1 MKYQFIPKIEEKE
14 FKERRRILRSLME
27 KKEIDVVI
35 AYADDKATF
44 GQQFSRYYFNY
55 QPHFESCCIIIPMN
69 QKSFIVTG
77 PESEEFVYKNS
88 FCSEVKIADVF
99 THPNEEYPFHKIQS
113 FTEILL
119 QFSNEKNLKKIRV
132 GIAGSEMLPFKYWQK
147 INDID
152 FVDIIEVD
160 DMILKQRSIKS
171 SQEIKVIEHA
181 YKIAEKGIKKGIE
194 IVQKDVSEREIA
206 AEIEYEMRKLGSEG
220 MGIDTII
227 GSGKNNT
234 HPILTRTTS
243 RKVKEGDH
251 VLLTIAPRYQGYHG
265 AIGRVVAIGQIN
277 ENISRSYEIALKAQE
292 EVIKNMSP
300 GKKGFEL
307 DKIARDV
314 CISSNLGSYFAYS
327 GIHSVGV
334 CEFEPPIMTSW
345 NKVEITKNMV
355 LSIDIPLFFLDWGG
369 LRIEDGFKITN
380 SGNLALQ
387 NISKNI
393 FYK

>member
-1 MKYQFIPKIEEKE
+1 MKYQFNPKIEEKE
-14 FKERRRILRSLME
+14 FEERRKILRLLME
-27 KKEIDVVI
+27 KKKIDVVI
-35 AYADDKATF
+35 TYADDKATF

-55 QPHFESCCIIIPMN
+55 QPHFESCCVIIPMN

-88 FCSEVKIADVF
+88 YCSEVKIADVF
-99 THPNEEYPFHKIQS
+99 THPNEEYPFHNVQS
-113 FTEILL
+113 FSEILL
-119 QFSNEKNLKKIRV
+119 QFSKVTKSKQIRV

-152 FVDIIEVD
+152 FINIIEVD

-171 SQEIKVIEHA
+171 PQEIKVIEHA
-181 YKIAEKGIKKGIE
+181 YNIAEQGIKKGIE
-194 IVQKDVSEREIA
+194 VVQKDISEREIA

-220 MGIDTII
+220 MGIDTIV
-227 GSGKNNT
+227 GSGKINT
-234 HPILTRTTS
+234 HPIITRTTS
-243 RKVKEGDH
+243 RKIKDGDH
-251 VLLTIAPRYQGYHG
+251 VLLTIAPRYEGYHG
-265 AIGRVVAIGQIN
+265 AIGRIVAIGEIN
-277 ENISRSYEIALKAQE
+277 ENIPRSYEIAIKAQA

-300 GKKGFEL
+300 GIKGYEL

-314 CISSNLGSYFAYS
+314 CISSNLGKYFAYS

-345 NKVEITKNMV
+345 NTVEITKNMV

-380 SGNLALQ
+380 SGNLPLQ
-387 NISKNI
+387 KISKNI

>member
-1 MKYQFIPKIEEKE
+1 MKNSFVPKIEESE
-14 FKERRRILRSLME
+14 FKDRRQRLRFLME

-35 AYADDKATF
+35 AYADDRATF

-55 QPHFESCCIIIPMN
+55 QPHFESACVIIPLNMD
-69 QKSFIVTG
+69 SFIVTG

-88 FCSEVKIADVF
+88 YCKDVKIADVF

-113 FTEILL
+113 FSELLL
-119 QFSNEKNLKKIRV
+119 QFSTVSKSSKIRV
-132 GIAGSEMLPFKYWQK
+132 GIAGSEMLPFKYWKK
-147 INDID
+147 IHDLD
-152 FVDIIEVD
+152 FVEIIEVD

-181 YKIAEKGIKKGIE
+181 YNIAERGIKKGIE
-194 IVQKDVSEREIA
+194 VIQKDISEREIA
-206 AEIEYEMRKLGSEG
+206 AVIEYEMRKLGSEG

-234 HPILTRTTS
+234 HSILTRTTA
-243 RKVKEGDH
+243 RKIENGDH
-251 VLLTIAPRYQGYHG
+251 VLLTIAPRYEGYHG
-265 AIGRVVAIGQIN
+265 AIGRVVAIGEIN
-277 ENISRSYEIALKAQE
+277 EEIPKSYEVAIKAQE
-292 EVIKNMSP
+292 EVINNMYP
-300 GKKGFEL
+300 GIKGFEL

-314 CISSNLGSYFAYS
+314 CISNNLGKYFAYS

-334 CEFEPPIMTSW
+334 SEFEPPIMTSW
-345 NKVEITKNMV
+345 NKVEIIENMV

-369 LRIEDGFKITN
+369 LRVEDGFKVTN
-380 SGNLALQ
+380 SGNSALQ
-387 NISKNI
+387 TISKEI

>member
-152 FVDIIEVD
+152 FVNIIEVD

-181 YKIAEKGIKKGIE
+181 YKIAEKGMKKGIE
-194 IVQKDVSEREIA
+194 ITSKDPTNFSRAKTLNAFLVDQKSVTVKTYDEYVNDAVTTACEIL
-206 AEIEYEMRKLGSEG
+206 ETTTHKLVPKLDIVFE
-220 MGIDTII
+220 
-227 GSGKNNT
+227 NN
-234 HPILTRTTS
+234 I
-243 RKVKEGDH
+243 KCFFF
-251 VLLTIAPRYQGYHG
+251 IY
-265 AIGRVVAIGQIN
+265 
-277 ENISRSYEIALKAQE
+277 SY
-292 EVIKNMSP
+292 
-300 GKKGFEL
+300 
-307 DKIARDV
+307 
-314 CISSNLGSYFAYS
+314 
-327 GIHSVGV
+327 
-334 CEFEPPIMTSW
+334 
-345 NKVEITKNMV
+345 
-355 LSIDIPLFFLDWGG
+355 
-369 LRIEDGFKITN
+369 
-380 SGNLALQ
+380 
-387 NISKNI
+387 
-393 FYK
+393 

>member
-1 MKYQFIPKIEEKE
+1 MKYQFIPKIEENE
-14 FKERRRILRSLME
+14 FKERRRILRSLMRE
-27 KKEIDVVI
+27 KKIEVII

-55 QPHFESCCIIIPMN
+55 QPHFESCCVIIPMN
-69 QKSFIVTG
+69 KKSFIVTG

-88 FCSEVKIADVF
+88 YCSEVKIADVF

-113 FTEILL
+113 FSEILL
-119 QFSNEKNLKKIRV
+119 QFSKKIKSKKIRV
-132 GIAGSEMLPFKYWQK
+132 GIAGSDMLPFKYWQR

-152 FVDIIEVD
+152 FIDIIEVD
-160 DMILKQRSIKS
+160 DIILKQRSIKS

-181 YKIAEKGIKKGIE
+181 YKIAEQGVKKGIE
-194 IVQKDVSEREIA
+194 VIQKNISEREIA

-234 HPILTRTTS
+234 YPILTRTTS
-243 RKVKEGDH
+243 RKIKDGDH
-251 VLLTIAPRYQGYHG
+251 VLLTIAPRYEGYHG

-277 ENISRSYEIALKAQE
+277 ENIPRSYEIAVKAQE

-300 GKKGFEL
+300 GIKGYEL

-314 CISSNLGSYFAYS
+314 CISNNLGKYFAYS

-334 CEFEPPIMTSW
+334 CEFEPPIMTSF
-345 NKVEITKNMV
+345 NAVEITKNMV

-387 NISKNI
+387 NISKDI